1 MTDTSLSTSRA
12 GWFSIVSSTLTAV
25 VVGFASTILVIME
38 AARNVGATPSQQAS
52 WAAAL
57 CIGMAVSS
65 FFLSWRYRMPMITA
79 WSTPGAV
86 LIATSGPGISYQNAL
101 GAFVV
106 AGLLMVVA
114 GLIKPLEK
122 AIEKIPAPIAAA
134 MLAGVL
140 LRYTLGVPGAAMAM
154 PLAVLPLVVV
164 FFGLQAVLSAL
175 CGAGGGGAGRGHC
188 GDSAAALRAIAAAS
202 ASRRSN
208 GRRPP
213 STCRP
218 SCRSACRCSS
228 SPWRRRT
235 CRASRCCGPAA
246 TSRRCSRRCS

>member
-1 MTDTSLSTSRA
+1 MRS
-12 GWFSIVSSTLTAV
+12 
-25 VVGFASTILVIME
+25 
-38 AARNVGATPSQQAS
+38 
-52 WAAAL
+52 
-57 CIGMAVSS
+57 
-65 FFLSWRYRMPMITA
+65 
-79 WSTPGAV
+79 
-86 LIATSGPGISYQNAL
+86 

-122 AIEKIPAPIAAA
+122 AIEKIPAPVAAA

-154 PLAVLPLVVV
+154 PWAVLPLVVV
-164 FFGLQAVLSAL
+164 FFGLRLSYPLYAVPVVVV
-175 CGAGGGGAGRGHC
+175 AGRGDC
-188 GDSAAALRAIAAAS
+188 RRSAAASRAIAAAS
-202 ASRRSN
+202 ASPRWN

-213 STCRP
+213 STGRP

-228 SPWRRRT
+228 SPWPRRT

-246 TSRRCSRRCS
+246 TSRRCSPHCSSPASASIAAGALRQPCHQHGGDHGLDRDRPRLPSGPEKALARGLALSRALRR